1 MLDEAPGEALGEEP
15 GTGWIGGRPAPQDA
29 GGKSGLRSI
38 GEVIPTVLRLRWA
51 VQGRDEIL
59 PLAAEELRIGR
70 GTENEIVLA
79 DFSVSRR
86 HAVIR
91 RESGSWFVQDLMSTN
106 GIQVNG
112 VTSKRAM
119 LKPGDRVKVGIFEL
133 QVEEVREPPISVS
146 SAKLATAGLPQQPA
160 GVPVGTATIV
170 RSLADFSAAWG
181 LDGKSSGEARTS
193 KRKDLDEAYSSKIF
207 GFMTRLA
214 RLLIRSDSVDEVLS
228 RVMDIAFEALP
239 VDRGFILLL
248 DEATGKT
255 VCELARTKERLE
267 FRPQSEVPVSQ
278 TMVEQVMRDRVA
290 LLTYDALADQRLA
303 GGDSIRIHQIRA
315 AMCTPLWSGEKIIGV
330 FQVDTPFH
338 AGTFNEKDLDLL
350 TALANYA
357 AVAVERL
364 RYAKTVEFERLVRSR
379 LERYHSPAVI
389 ESIVQFTPSAAEPT
403 VGKMKLAEA
412 TVMFADLAGFTP
424 VSEKASP
431 QEVAEMLEAYFT
443 HAVEAIFAAGGT
455 LDKFIGDCVMAFFGA
470 PVPQA
475 DHARRAVQAALQIQ
489 AAQEALN
496 RERAA
501 KGLPTLDVRIAIQ
514 SGPVMV
520 GDVGSRKRVDYTVLG
535 NTVNVAA
542 RLESG
547 VAEPGEI
554 TVGGETHR
562 LLAGAYPTEALGE
575 FQLKGLEQRVHAFRV
590 LRG

>member
-1 MLDEAPGEALGEEP
+1 V
-15 GTGWIGGRPAPQDA
+15 T
-29 GGKSGLRSI
+29 
-38 GEVIPTVLRLRWA
+38 PTVLRLRWA

-59 PLAAEELRIGR
+59 PLAADELRIGR

-86 HAVIR
+86 HAVVR
-91 RESGSWFVQDLMSTN
+91 NEGGSWFVQDLMSTN
-106 GIQVNG
+106 GVQVNG
-112 VTSKRAM
+112 VTSKRVL
-119 LKPGDRVKVGIFEL
+119 LKPGDRLKVGIFEL
-133 QVEEVREPPISVS
+133 QVEEVRESPAAGS
-146 SAKLATAGLPQQPA
+146 SAGSNAGSSARSSARLATAGPPQVA
-160 GVPVGTATIV
+160 MGTATIV

-181 LDGKSSGEARTS
+181 LDGKSSGESRST

-290 LLTYDALADQRLA
+290 LLTYDALSDQRLA

-338 AGTFNEKDLDLL
+338 AGTFNEQDLDLL

-379 LERYHSPAVI
+379 LERYHSPSVI
-389 ESIVQFTPSAAEPT
+389 ESIVKFTPSAAEPT
-403 VGKMKLAEA
+403 VGRMKLAEA

-424 VSEKASP
+424 VSERASP
-431 QEVAEMLEAYFT
+431 QEVAEMLESYFT
-443 HAVEAIFAAGGT
+443 HAVEAIFSVGGT

-470 PVPQA
+470 PVPQS
-475 DHARRAVQAALQIQ
+475 DHARRAVEAAIQIQ
-489 AAQEALN
+489 EAQEALN

-501 KGLPTLDVRIAIQ
+501 RGLPTLLVRIAIQ

-554 TVGGETHR
+554 TLGGETHR
-562 LLAGAYPTEALGE
+562 LLAGAFPTEPLGE
-575 FQLKGLEQRVHAFRV
+575 FQLKGLQQKVHAFRV

>member
-1 MLDEAPGEALGEEP
+1 M
-15 GTGWIGGRPAPQDA
+15 
-29 GGKSGLRSI
+29 
-38 GEVIPTVLRLRWA
+38 LRLRWA

-59 PLAAEELRIGR
+59 PLAADELRIGR
-70 GTENEIVLA
+70 GIENEVVLA

-119 LKPGDRVKVGIFEL
+119 LKPGDRLKVGIFEL
-133 QVEEVREPPISVS
+133 QVEEVREPPISGA
-146 SAKLATAGLPQQPA
+146 SAKLATAGLPQVPQA
-160 GVPVGTATIV
+160 AQAPVGTATIV

-181 LDGKSSGEARTS
+181 LDVKSSGEARTN

-214 RLLIRSDSVDEVLS
+214 RLLIRSDSVDEVLQ

-248 DEATGKT
+248 DEATGRT
-255 VCELARTKERLE
+255 VCELARTKERSE

-290 LLTYDALADQRLA
+290 LLTYDALSDQRLA

-364 RYAKTVEFERLVRSR
+364 RYAKTVEFERQVRSR

-431 QEVAEMLEAYFT
+431 QEVAEMLESYFT
-443 HAVEAIFAAGGT
+443 HAVEAIFSAGGT

-470 PVPQA
+470 PVPQG
-475 DHARRAVQAALQIQ
+475 DHARRAVQAAIQIQ
-489 AAQEALN
+489 EAQDALN
-496 RERAA
+496 RQRAA
-501 KGLPTLDVRIAIQ
+501 QGLPTLLVRIAIQ

-542 RLESG
+542 RLESA

-554 TVGGETHR
+554 TLGGETHR
-562 LLAGAYPTEALGE
+562 LLGGAYPTEPLGE
-575 FQLKGLEQRVHAFRV
+575 FQLKGLEQRVQAYRV
-590 LRG
+590 KRG

>member
-1 MLDEAPGEALGEEP
+1 M
-15 GTGWIGGRPAPQDA
+15 
-29 GGKSGLRSI
+29 
-38 GEVIPTVLRLRWA
+38 IPTVLRLRWEI
-51 VQGRDEIL
+51 QGRAENL
-59 PLAAEELRIGR
+59 PLTVGEFRIGR
-70 GTENEIVLA
+70 GTENEVVLA

-86 HAVIR
+86 HAAVR
-91 RESGSWFVQDLMSTN
+91 SESGSWFVQDLMSTN

-112 VTSKRAM
+112 VSSKRAM
-119 LKPGDRVKVGIFEL
+119 LKPGDRIKVGIFEL
-133 QVEEVREPPISVS
+133 SVEEVREPPVS
-146 SAKLATAGLPQQPA
+146 GPGFDLANASSPQEPPA
-160 GVPVGTATIV
+160 QAPAGTATIV

-290 LLTYDALADQRLA
+290 LLTYDALSDQRLA

-364 RYAKTVEFERLVRSR
+364 RYARTVEFERLVRSR

-424 VSEKASP
+424 VSENASP
-431 QEVAEMLEAYFT
+431 QEVAEMLESYFT
-443 HAVEAIFAAGGT
+443 HAVEAIFSAGGT

-470 PVPQA
+470 PVPQS
-475 DHARRAVQAALQIQ
+475 DHARRAVEAAIQIQ
-489 AAQEALN
+489 TAQEELN
-496 RERAA
+496 QERAA
-501 KGLPTLDVRIAIQ
+501 RGLPTLQVRIAIQ

-562 LLAGAYPTEALGE
+562 LLAGAYPTEPLGE
-575 FQLKGLEQRVHAFRV
+575 FQLKGLQQRVHAFRV
-590 LRG
+590 LRS

>member
-1 MLDEAPGEALGEEP
+1 M
-15 GTGWIGGRPAPQDA
+15 
-29 GGKSGLRSI
+29 
-38 GEVIPTVLRLRWA
+38 LRLRWEI
-51 VQGRDEIL
+51 QGRDEIL
-59 PLAAEELRIGR
+59 PLTAGEFRIGR
-70 GTENEIVLA
+70 GTENEVVLA

-86 HAVIR
+86 HAAIR
-91 RESGSWFVQDLMSTN
+91 SESGTWFVQDLMSTN

-112 VTSKRAM
+112 VSSKRAV
-119 LKPGDRVKVGIFEL
+119 LKAGDRIKVGIFEL
-133 QVEEVREPPISVS
+133 AVEEVREPAS
-146 SAKLATAGLPQQPA
+146 SGLGAKLTTAGLPPQHSPQAPA
-160 GVPVGTATIV
+160 GTATIV

-267 FRPQSEVPVSQ
+267 YRPQSEVPVSQ
-278 TMVEQVMRDRVA
+278 TMVEQVMSDRVA
-290 LLTYDALADQRLA
+290 LLTYDALSDQRLA

-424 VSEKASP
+424 VSENASP
-431 QEVAEMLEAYFT
+431 QEVAEMLESYFT
-443 HAVEAIFAAGGT
+443 HAVEAIFSAGGT

-470 PVPQA
+470 PVPQD
-475 DHARRAVQAALQIQ
+475 DHARRAVQAAIQIQ

-501 KGLPTLDVRIAIQ
+501 RGLPTLQVRIAIQ

-562 LLAGAYPTEALGE
+562 LLAGAYPTEPLGE
-575 FQLKGLEQRVHAFRV
+575 FQLKGLQQRVHAFRV

>member
-1 MLDEAPGEALGEEP
+1 M
-15 GTGWIGGRPAPQDA
+15 
-29 GGKSGLRSI
+29 
-38 GEVIPTVLRLRWA
+38 LRLRWA
-51 VQGRDEIL
+51 VQGKDEVL
-59 PLAAEELRIGR
+59 PLTAAELRVGR
-70 GTENEIVLA
+70 GTENEIVLP

-91 RESGSWFVQDLMSTN
+91 NESGSWFVQDLMSTN

-112 VTSKRAM
+112 VVSKRAV
-119 LKPGDRVKVGIFEL
+119 LKPGDRLKVGIFEL
-133 QVEEVREPPISVS
+133 QVEEIRDPQISGA
-146 SAKLATAGLPQQPA
+146 SARLPTAGLPQVPSPPVPA
-160 GVPVGTATIV
+160 GTATIV

-181 LDGKSSGEARTS
+181 LDGKSSGEARST
-193 KRKDLDEAYSSKIF
+193 KRRDLDEAYSSKIF

-228 RVMDIAFEALP
+228 RVMEIAFEALP

-248 DEATGKT
+248 DEATGRA

-278 TMVEQVMRDRVA
+278 TMVEQVLRDRVA
-290 LLTYDALADQRLA
+290 LLTYDALSDQRLA
-303 GGDSIRIHQIRA
+303 GGESIRIHQIRA
-315 AMCTPLWSGEKIIGV
+315 AMCTPLWSGERIIGV

-364 RYAKTVEFERLVRSR
+364 RYAKTVEFERQVRSR

-389 ESIVQFTPSAAEPT
+389 ENIVQLAPHAGESS
-403 VGKMKLAEA
+403 VGQMKLAEA

-475 DHARRAVQAALQIQ
+475 DHARRAVQAAIQIQ
-489 AAQEALN
+489 EAQEALN
-496 RERAA
+496 RDRVL
-501 KGLPTLDVRIAIQ
+501 KGLPALQVRIAIQ

-542 RLESG
+542 RLESE
-547 VAEPGEI
+547 VAEPGEV
-554 TVGGETHR
+554 TLGGETHR
-562 LLAGAYPTEALGE
+562 LLEGAFPTAPLGE
-575 FQLKGLEQRVHAFRV
+575 FQLKGLERRVQAFRV

>member
-1 MLDEAPGEALGEEP
+1 M
-15 GTGWIGGRPAPQDA
+15 
-29 GGKSGLRSI
+29 
-38 GEVIPTVLRLRWA
+38 IPTVLRLRWV
-51 VQGRDEIL
+51 VQGKDEVL
-59 PLAAEELRIGR
+59 PLAADELRVGR
-70 GTENEIVLA
+70 GTENEVVLA

-91 RESGSWFVQDLMSTN
+91 KEDGAWFVHDLMSTN
-106 GIQVNG
+106 GVQVNG

-119 LKPGDRVKVGIFEL
+119 LKPGDRLKVGIFEV
-133 QVEEVREPPISVS
+133 QVEEVREPPISGA
-146 SAKLATAGLPQQPA
+146 SARLPTAGLPQASA
-160 GVPVGTATIV
+160 GLQVPVGTATIV

-181 LDGKSSGEARTS
+181 LDVKTSGEARS
-193 KRKDLDEAYSSKIF
+193 NKRKDLDEAYSSKIF

-267 FRPQSEVPVSQ
+267 FRPRSEVPVSQ

-338 AGTFNEKDLDLL
+338 AGTFNEMDLDLL

-379 LERYHSPAVI
+379 LERYH
-389 ESIVQFTPSAAEPT
+389 
-403 VGKMKLAEA
+403 
-412 TVMFADLAGFTP
+412 
-424 VSEKASP
+424 
-431 QEVAEMLEAYFT
+431 
-443 HAVEAIFAAGGT
+443 
-455 LDKFIGDCVMAFFGA
+455 
-470 PVPQA
+470 
-475 DHARRAVQAALQIQ
+475 
-489 AAQEALN
+489 
-496 RERAA
+496 
-501 KGLPTLDVRIAIQ
+501 
-514 SGPVMV
+514 
-520 GDVGSRKRVDYTVLG
+520 
-535 NTVNVAA
+535 
-542 RLESG
+542 
-547 VAEPGEI
+547 
-554 TVGGETHR
+554 
-562 LLAGAYPTEALGE
+562 
-575 FQLKGLEQRVHAFRV
+575 
-590 LRG
+590 

>member
-1 MLDEAPGEALGEEP
+1 M
-15 GTGWIGGRPAPQDA
+15 
-29 GGKSGLRSI
+29 
-38 GEVIPTVLRLRWA
+38 LRLRWA
-51 VQGRDEIL
+51 VQGKDEVL
-59 PLAAEELRIGR
+59 ALAADELRIGR
-70 GTENEIVLA
+70 GTENEVVLA

-91 RESGSWFVQDLMSTN
+91 KEGGAWFVQDLMSTN
-106 GIQVNG
+106 GIQLNG

-119 LKPGDRVKVGIFEL
+119 LKPGDRLKVGIFEL
-133 QVEEVREPPISVS
+133 QVEEVREPPISGA
-146 SAKLATAGLPQQPA
+146 SAKLTTAGLPQLSPA
-160 GVPVGTATIV
+160 PGTPRMPQVPVGTATIV

-181 LDGKSSGEARTS
+181 LDVKSSGETRS
-193 KRKDLDEAYSSKIF
+193 NKRKDLDEAYSSKIF

-214 RLLIRSDSVDEVLS
+214 RLLIRSDSVDEVLA

-255 VCELARTKERLE
+255 VCELARTKERSE

-389 ESIVQFTPSAAEPT
+389 ESIVQFSPSAAEPT

-424 VSEKASP
+424 VSENASP

-501 KGLPTLDVRIAIQ
+501 KGLPTLEVRIAIQ

-554 TVGGETHR
+554 TLGGETHR

-575 FQLKGLEQRVHAFRV
+575 FQLKGLQQKVHAFRV

>member
-1 MLDEAPGEALGEEP
+1 M
-15 GTGWIGGRPAPQDA
+15 
-29 GGKSGLRSI
+29 
-38 GEVIPTVLRLRWA
+38 LRLRWA
-51 VQGRDEIL
+51 VQGKDEVL
-59 PLAAEELRIGR
+59 ALAADELRIGR
-70 GTENEIVLA
+70 GTENEVVLA

-91 RESGSWFVQDLMSTN
+91 KEGGAWFVQDLMSTN
-106 GIQVNG
+106 GIQLNG

-119 LKPGDRVKVGIFEL
+119 LKPGDRLKVGIFEL
-133 QVEEVREPPISVS
+133 QVEEVREPPISGA
-146 SAKLATAGLPQQPA
+146 SAKLATAGLPQLPPA
-160 GVPVGTATIV
+160 PETPRMPQVPVGTATIV

-181 LDGKSSGEARTS
+181 LDVKSSGETRS
-193 KRKDLDEAYSSKIF
+193 NKRKDLDEAYSSKIF

-214 RLLIRSDSVDEVLS
+214 RLLIRSDSVDEVLA

-255 VCELARTKERLE
+255 VCELARTKERSE

-389 ESIVQFTPSAAEPT
+389 ESIVQFSPSAAEPT

-424 VSEKASP
+424 VSENASP

-501 KGLPTLDVRIAIQ
+501 KGLPTLEVRIAIQ

-554 TVGGETHR
+554 TLGGETHR

-575 FQLKGLEQRVHAFRV
+575 FQLKGLQQKVHAFRV

>member
-1 MLDEAPGEALGEEP
+1 M
-15 GTGWIGGRPAPQDA
+15 
-29 GGKSGLRSI
+29 
-38 GEVIPTVLRLRWA
+38 LRLRWA
-51 VQGRDEIL
+51 VQGRDELL
-59 PLAAEELRIGR
+59 PLAADELRIGR
-70 GTENEIVLA
+70 GTENEVVLA

-91 RESGSWFVQDLMSTN
+91 KEGGSWFVQDLASTN

-112 VTSKRAM
+112 VPSKRAM
-119 LKPGDRVKVGIFEL
+119 LKPGDRIKVGIFDL
-133 QVEEVREPPISVS
+133 AIEEVREPPTSGSRARI
-146 SAKLATAGLPQQPA
+146 ATAGLPQVPQMA
-160 GVPVGTATIV
+160 QVPVGTATIV

-181 LDGKSSGEARTS
+181 LDGKGSGEARST

-267 FRPQSEVPVSQ
+267 FRPESEVPVSQ

-338 AGTFNEKDLDLL
+338 AGTFNEQDLDLL

-389 ESIVQFTPSAAEPT
+389 ESIVKFTPSAAEPT
-403 VGKMKLAEA
+403 VGRMKLAEA

-431 QEVAEMLEAYFT
+431 QEVAEMLESYFT

-470 PVPQA
+470 PVAQS
-475 DHARRAVQAALQIQ
+475 DHAQRAVQAALQIQ

-501 KGLPTLDVRIAIQ
+501 RGLPTLDVRIAIQ

-542 RLESG
+542 RLESS

-554 TVGGETHR
+554 TIGGETHR
-562 LLAGAYPTEALGE
+562 LLGGAFPSEPLGE
-575 FQLKGLEQRVHAFRV
+575 FQLKGLEQRVQAYRV
-590 LRG
+590 LRA

>member
-1 MLDEAPGEALGEEP
+1 M
-15 GTGWIGGRPAPQDA
+15 
-29 GGKSGLRSI
+29 
-38 GEVIPTVLRLRWA
+38 LRLRWA

-59 PLAAEELRIGR
+59 PLAADELRIGR
-70 GTENEIVLA
+70 GTENEVVLA

-91 RESGSWFVQDLMSTN
+91 KESGSWFVQDLMSTN

-119 LKPGDRVKVGIFEL
+119 LKPGDRLKVGIFEL
-133 QVEEVREPPISVS
+133 QIEEVREPPISGS
-146 SAKLATAGLPQQPA
+146 SAKLATAGLPQQPQGA
-160 GVPVGTATIV
+160 PAAVPVGTATIV

-290 LLTYDALADQRLA
+290 LLTYDALSDQRLA

-403 VGKMKLAEA
+403 VGKMKLAQA

-431 QEVAEMLEAYFT
+431 QEVAEMLESYFT
-443 HAVEAIFAAGGT
+443 HAVEAIFSAGGT

-475 DHARRAVQAALQIQ
+475 DHARRAVQAAIQIQ
-489 AAQEALN
+489 EAQDALN

-501 KGLPTLDVRIAIQ
+501 QGLPTLLVRIAIQ

-542 RLESG
+542 RLESS

-554 TVGGETHR
+554 TLGGETHR
-562 LLAGAYPTEALGE
+562 LLAGAYPTEPLGE

>member
-1 MLDEAPGEALGEEP
+1 M
-15 GTGWIGGRPAPQDA
+15 
-29 GGKSGLRSI
+29 
-38 GEVIPTVLRLRWA
+38 LRLRWA
-51 VQGRDEIL
+51 VQGKDEIR

-70 GTENEIVLA
+70 GTENEIVLP

-91 RESGSWFVQDLMSTN
+91 NEGGSWFVQDLMSTN
-106 GIQVNG
+106 GIQVNRVPG
-112 VTSKRAM
+112 KRAL
-119 LKPGDRVKVGIFEL
+119 LKAGDRIKVGIFEL
-133 QVEEVREPPISVS
+133 EVEEVKETPSTGS
-146 SAKLATAGLPQQPA
+146 GAKLPTKGLPKVA
-160 GVPVGTATIV
+160 VATATIV

-181 LDGKSSGEARTS
+181 LDVGGSGEARS
-193 KRKDLDEAYSSKIF
+193 NKRRALDEAYSSKIF

-228 RVMDIAFEALP
+228 RVMEIAFEALP

-267 FRPQSEVPVSQ
+267 FRPTSEVPVSQ

-290 LLTYDALADQRLA
+290 LLTYDALSDQRLA

-338 AGTFNEKDLDLL
+338 AGTFNEQDLDLL

-389 ESIVQFTPSAAEPT
+389 ESIVKFTPSAAEPT
-403 VGKMKLAEA
+403 VGRMKLTEA

-424 VSEKASP
+424 VAEKASP
-431 QEVAEMLEAYFT
+431 QEVAEMLESYFT

-470 PVPQA
+470 PVPQP
-475 DHARRAVQAALQIQ
+475 DHARRAVQAALLIQ
-489 AAQEALN
+489 EAQEALN
-496 RERAA
+496 RARAA
-501 KGLPTLDVRIAIQ
+501 RGLPTLQVRIAIQ

-535 NTVNVAA
+535 NAVNVAA
-542 RLESG
+542 RLESS

-554 TVGGETHR
+554 TLGGETHR
-562 LLAGAYPTEALGE
+562 LLAGAYPTEPLGE
-575 FQLKGLEQRVHAFRV
+575 FQLKGLQQKVHAFRV

>member
-1 MLDEAPGEALGEEP
+1 
-15 GTGWIGGRPAPQDA
+15 
-29 GGKSGLRSI
+29 
-38 GEVIPTVLRLRWA
+38 VLRLRWT

-59 PLAAEELRIGR
+59 PLAGEELRIGR
-70 GTENEIVLA
+70 GTENEVVLP

-91 RESGSWFVQDLMSTN
+91 HEGGSWFVQDLMSTN
-106 GIQVNG
+106 GIQVNR
-112 VTSKRAM
+112 VTSKRSM
-119 LKPGDRVKVGIFEL
+119 LKPGDRVKVGIFEIEI
-133 QVEEVREPPISVS
+133 EEVSEPPQTGSGPRRP
-146 SAKLATAGLPQQPA
+146 TEGMPQPS
-160 GVPVGTATIV
+160 VGTATIV

-181 LDGKSSGEARTS
+181 LDGKSSGESRS
-193 KRKDLDEAYSSKIF
+193 SRRKDLDEAYSSKIF

-214 RLLIRSDSVDEVLS
+214 RMLIRSDSVDEVLS
-228 RVMDIAFEALP
+228 RVMEIAFEALP

-248 DEATGKT
+248 DESSGKT
-255 VCELARTKERLE
+255 VCELARTKDRME
-267 FRPQSEVPVSQ
+267 FRPMSEVPVSQ

-290 LLTYDALADQRLA
+290 LLTYDALSDQRLA

-338 AGTFNEKDLDLL
+338 AGTFNEQDLDLL

-364 RYAKTVEFERLVRSR
+364 RYAKTVEFERQVRSR

-389 ESIVQFTPSAAEPT
+389 ESIVKFTPSAAEPT
-403 VGKMKLAEA
+403 VGRMKLAEA

-431 QEVAEMLEAYFT
+431 QEVAEMLESYFT

-475 DHARRAVQAALQIQ
+475 DHAQRAVQAALQIQ
-489 AAQEALN
+489 NAQEELN
-496 RERAA
+496 RERSGR
-501 KGLPTLDVRIAIQ
+501 GLPALRVRIAIQ

-520 GDVGSRKRVDYTVLG
+520 GDVGSRKRVDYTVMG

-542 RLESG
+542 RLESS
-547 VAEPGEI
+547 VAEPGEV
-554 TVGGETHR
+554 TLGAETNR
-562 LLAGAYPTEALGE
+562 LLAGAYPTEPLGE
-575 FQLKGLEQRVHAFRV
+575 FQLKGLEQRVRAYRV
-590 LRG
+590 LRS